1 MVQCWKSLHSER
13 PIQLPD
19 PIRNHQWRTETVQKA
34 SNLSW
39 RTGVND
45 QPKGNTLC
53 RYGMEDAWS
62 IGDSNCRFI
71 YWRWRSANNLSTDST
86 SISKEKVHLLQAGW
100 YGMSQWSEVSTALS
114 FWLGFPSSAVGGASG
129 QTLGSEATMGE
140 GVDPN
145 HYRNHSIKRAHMVRQ
160 EGN

>member
-1 MVQCWKSLHSER
+1 MVQCWKSLHSEL

-45 QPKGNTLC
+45 QPTGNTLC

-71 YWRWRSANNLSTDST
+71 WILIKIKVSGAATIADQPFSSTVIPT
-86 SISKEKVHLLQAGW
+86 VPVSIAG
-100 YGMSQWSEVSTALS
+100 
-114 FWLGFPSSAVGGASG
+114 GFC
-129 QTLGSEATMGE
+129 
-140 GVDPN
+140 
-145 HYRNHSIKRAHMVRQ
+145 RI
-160 EGN
+160 